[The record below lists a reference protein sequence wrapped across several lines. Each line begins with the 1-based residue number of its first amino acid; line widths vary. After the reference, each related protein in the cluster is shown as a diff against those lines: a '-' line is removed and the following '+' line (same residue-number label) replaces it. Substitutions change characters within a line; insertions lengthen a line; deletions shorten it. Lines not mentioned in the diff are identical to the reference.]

1 MKIIGGNFGNSGSAY
16 ISRDKKLVISGS
28 TTFAYIPECIKK
40 INSRIEKER
49 KFGFVGFIL
58 GSIIL
63 SIIFGIFLNIL
74 GVLIGIIIA
83 LIGSF
88 YTNKNNIVD
97 ITFTDD
103 NQVTLECTNR
113 GVKSL
118 YNLKNNKK

>member
-16 ISRDKKLVISGS
+16 ITKDKKLVISGS

-49 KFGFVGFIL
+49 KFGFLGFIV
-58 GSIIL
+58 GSIFL
-63 SIIFGIFLNIL
+63 SILLGLFLSIL
-74 GVLIGIIIA
+74 GVIIGIIIA

-103 NQVTLECTNR
+103 NLVTLECTSR
-113 GVKSL
+113 GVKSI